1 MIEKNGK
8 IRRQFSIQ
16 IIVHHGPL
24 KKLRGRK
31 KKQFLHNKINQDG
44 TVHFDR
50 KKIEYTKKQ

>member
-1 MIEKNGK
+1 MQCCHSSGNSLLE
-8 IRRQFSIQ
+8 
-16 IIVHHGPL
+16 
-24 KKLRGRK
+24 K

>member
-8 IRRQFSIQ
+8 IRRQIGIQ
-16 IIVHHGPL
+16 IIVHYGPL
-24 KKLRGRK
+24 KKLRGR